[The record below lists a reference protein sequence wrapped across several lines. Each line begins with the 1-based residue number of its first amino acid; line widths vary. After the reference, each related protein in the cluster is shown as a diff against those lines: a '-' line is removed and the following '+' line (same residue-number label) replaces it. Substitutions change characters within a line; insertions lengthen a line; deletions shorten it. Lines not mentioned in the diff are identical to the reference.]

1 MFAAILFE
9 FAGKPAKREYF
20 IFKLPE
26 ELGVITKGDIV
37 VVEGIKPG
45 ETRLGI
51 FVRAYPEYI
60 KSRKIKQ
67 TYLPEKQIKVG

>member
-1 MFAAILFE
+1 MFVAILFE

-26 ELGVITKGDIV
+26 ELGAITKGDIV

-51 FVRAYPEYI
+51 FVRAFPKYI
-60 KSRKIKQ
+60 KSKKVKQ
-67 TYLPEKQIKVG
+67 IYLPEK